1 MPEGRVLVTGANRG
15 IGAAIASQ
23 LAAAGLGVAGLTR
36 TGTSLRLRSA
46 VRSRRSTSSAPTCC
60 ARVRPCWAEMGR
72 PVGVRAKAASANE
85 PSRAARKTTRR
96 RARGE

>member
-36 TGTSLRLRSA
+36 TGTSA
-46 VRSRRSTSSAPTCC
+46 AGEVVDDH
-60 ARVRPCWAEMGR
+60 RVLLEK
-72 PVGVRAKAASANE
+72 RA
-85 PSRAARKTTRR
+85 
-96 RARGE
+96 